1 MDMLQILGIA
11 AGSVV
16 GLGGMWMLRGAKR
29 VVREPD
35 EPGRAPDTGAAPR
48 GGLTVPTRMAI
59 GIAALIVGYH
69 IAAWSL
75 PRPAF
80 GVPVDRWW
88 IVLLVASATVVG
100 SLVAD
105 RVERAKGI

>member
-11 AGSVV
+11 VGSVV

-29 VVREPD
+29 VIREPD
-35 EPGRAPDTGAAPR
+35 EAGSVSEPTDPPR
-48 GGLTVPTRMAI
+48 GGLSVPTRMAI

-88 IVLLVASATVVG
+88 IVLAVAAATVVG
-100 SLVAD
+100 SVLAD